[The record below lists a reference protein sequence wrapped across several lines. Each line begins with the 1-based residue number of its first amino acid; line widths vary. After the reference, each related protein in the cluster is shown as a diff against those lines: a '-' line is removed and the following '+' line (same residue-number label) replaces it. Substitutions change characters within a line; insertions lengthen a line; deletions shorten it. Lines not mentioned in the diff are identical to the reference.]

1 MAPFTLAKPCQS
13 YWPPCVTVLWSTCRA
28 VSTPHPPLHTTVSVN
43 KECAKIYRFFF
54 SSRLLLALRP
64 KNKAPLAAQTFSS
77 PCRSLERCSRD
88 AGRQA
93 LLALGRSVPP
103 PSGAHM
109 VSTAAGERERER
121 DSFSSRAAFP
131 KFKLKCWPLQFQFSL
146 SDAREGGSTD
156 RRADRPTER
165 ERAVL
170 VHCHIIYERG
180 EGREER
186 ALLLPIF

>member
-1 MAPFTLAKPCQS
+1 MSIKNAPKYIAFSFLPGSSWHCD
-13 YWPPCVTVLWSTCRA
+13 L
-28 VSTPHPPLHTTVSVN
+28 
-43 KECAKIYRFFF
+43 KIRRHLLLKR
-54 SSRLLLALRP
+54 SLLLADLLNDAPETREGRP
-64 KNKAPLAAQTFSS
+64 CSRS
-77 PCRSLERCSRD
+77 VGRSLLRRGHIWS
-88 AGRQA
+88 AQQPGK
-93 LLALGRSVPP
+93 
-103 PSGAHM
+103 
-109 VSTAAGERERER
+109 ERER

-180 EGREER
+180 ERREPFCFPYFEY
-186 ALLLPIF
+186 L